1 MPQWKLYFRFTKQ
14 FNLEQITYLEVDVYG
29 PPCISA
35 VVGVEAT
42 IFPPSPHSSW
52 LEDMWNCIVIK
63 EFSNCFQQILM
74 EKNIFI

>member
-42 IFPPSPHSSW
+42 IFPPPPTHPD
-52 LEDMWNCIVIK
+52 LRICEIA
-63 EFSNCFQQILM
+63 L
-74 EKNIFI
+74 